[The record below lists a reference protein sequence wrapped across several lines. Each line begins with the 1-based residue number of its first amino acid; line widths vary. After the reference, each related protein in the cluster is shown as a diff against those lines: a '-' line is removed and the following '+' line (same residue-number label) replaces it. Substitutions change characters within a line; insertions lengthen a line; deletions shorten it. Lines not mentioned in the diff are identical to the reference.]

1 MCHPLLSLD
10 ESIELADEAADVWQ
24 RIGRFDDMSWHP
36 AIARLE
42 MLDRMPIKAGAR
54 RLLTTGDDAQ
64 LLEVLVSYSDAERT
78 YHYRI
83 KTSPLPLTD
92 YDSTI
97 AVETLAKGGCLVRWC
112 CTFRNPVGT
121 GLDDDAVRAIVSG
134 IYRAGL
140 NALVVTP

>member
-1 MCHPLLSLD
+1 MSHPLLSLV
-10 ESIELADEAADVWQ
+10 ESIELTDTAADMWQ
-24 RIGRFDDMSWHP
+24 RIGRFEDMSWHP

-42 MLDRMPIKAGAR
+42 VLDGLPIKAGSW

-64 LLEVLVSYSDAERT
+64 LLETLVSHDDAERR
-78 YHYRI
+78 YRYRI

-97 AVETLAKGGCLVRWC
+97 AVEALAKGGCRVSWRS
-112 CTFRNPVGT
+112 TFRRLEGT
-121 GLDDDAVRAIVSG
+121 GMDDDAVRAIVSG

-140 NALVVTP
+140 DALAVTP